1 MTDPLVVV
9 IEMQRARNR
18 RWLESSLSPGIRPL
32 QTIPAML
39 QRLTVTLLL
48 GLASLPAP
56 AFDDAPALPE
66 RPRPGEVRQRPL
78 PHHFSAVS
86 GAAWALESPVTLSPT
101 ADLIA
106 AARAGDSAAVRRL
119 LAAGAPPNTADV
131 DGERPLPVA
140 VAGAHLESIR
150 LLLQAGARPDARG
163 AAGRLPLAL
172 AAAGGQLS
180 IVRQLLAAG
189 ANIDGRSANGATALH
204 EAVRFDH
211 PEILAELLRA
221 GPRLDLNDRE
231 GLHPLALAAALGR
244 VRCVDVLLDG
254 GVAVDL
260 PDRTGL
266 TALYWARRYDRP
278 LAEARLLAR
287 GAGREAW
294 PLVLD

>member
-1 MTDPLVVV
+1 MGRVATL
-9 IEMQRARNR
+9 
-18 RWLESSLSPGIRPL
+18 LGHRPFRIL
-32 QTIPAML
+32 QAML
-39 QRLTVTLLL
+39 QRLTAMLLL
-48 GLASLPAP
+48 GLATLPAL

-66 RPRPGEVRQRPL
+66 RPLPGELRPRPL
-78 PHHFSAVS
+78 PHHFSAIA
-86 GAAWALESPVTLSPT
+86 GPAWAAEAPATPAPT
-101 ADLIA
+101 TEIIA

-119 LAAGAPPNTADV
+119 LAAGSPPNTADA

-140 VAGAHLESIR
+140 VAGAHVESVR

-163 AAGRLPLAL
+163 AAGRLPLGL

-211 PEILAELLRA
+211 PDVLAELLRA
-221 GPRLDLNDRE
+221 GPRPELSDRE

-244 VRCVDVLLDG
+244 VRCLEVLLDG
-254 GVAVDL
+254 GVAIDL
-260 PDRTGL
+260 PDRAGL
-266 TALYWARRYDRP
+266 TALYWARRYDRQ